1 MYEELKNGQK
11 DKCQESPSD
20 VEAKTI
26 EQGNVDSSEN
36 TIGGNR
42 NNNVT
47 MATNDGKI
55 ALQVDLSLCCPKSVI
70 MNDLNLQLS
79 AASLMLVAQQCT
91 KHWSAK
97 FPHPV
102 DVGSV
107 STKFRRKQQMLEV
120 VCLQKLAHFLEMI
133 FFLGLL

>member
-1 MYEELKNGQK
+1 MYEEPKNGQK
-11 DKCQESPSD
+11 DKCQESPPD

-26 EQGNVDSSEN
+26 EKGNVNSSEN

-55 ALQVDLSLCCPKSVI
+55 TLQVDLSLCRPTI
-70 MNDLNLQLS
+70 NLQLS

-97 FPHPV
+97 FPHLV

-120 VCLQKLAHFLEMI
+120 VCLQK
-133 FFLGLL
+133 